1 MPTVVQSVKF
11 KWNFMFMGLCL
22 APYLRTRGPLGAGEA
37 YLAGDVLERPRPT
50 LLLYGMVGP

>member
-1 MPTVVQSVKF
+1 
-11 KWNFMFMGLCL
+11 MFMGLCL